1 MSSNIEIQ
9 KYCEYC
15 GNEFTAK
22 TTVTRYCSDVCSKRA
37 YKARKRAEK
46 INSAIVE
53 VKKVEQKPIEV
64 ITNKDYLNINEVCQ
78 LLGISR
84 RTVYRLIEN
93 GDIEKIK
100 IRSRTIFK
108 RSTLNKFIDT
118 SQVYVAE
125 ISELSIPKSKDIDFN
140 ISECYTVAEVQ
151 EKFNVSQTAL
161 QNIIRRESI
170 PKKQKGKF
178 VYVPKELIDNI
189 FK

>member
-9 KYCEYC
+9 KYCEHC
-15 GNEFTAK
+15 SKLFTAK
-22 TTVTRYCSDVCSKRA
+22 TTVTRYCSDDCAKRA

-53 VKKVEQKPIEV
+53 VKKIEQKPIEDLRQREFLTV
-64 ITNKDYLNINEVCQ
+64 TQVSKLIGCSRQNVYKLINAGKLKATNILEKKTIVQRSDIDSLFNQ
-78 LLGISR
+78 SSIS
-84 RTVYRLIEN
+84 V
-93 GDIEKIK
+93 
-100 IRSRTIFK
+100 
-108 RSTLNKFIDT
+108 
-118 SQVYVAE
+118 
-125 ISELSIPKSKDIDFN
+125 SKEFDFN
-140 ISECYTVAEVQ
+140 ISECYTIAEVQ